1 MQTGDWAILATG
13 NIFIAANS
21 QKKSSQRTLTY
32 FVRGSITVMLIS
44 CLTGLDS
51 VVLLFKNYQQ
61 IDLLGQIQT
70 SQTGGQ
76 PYSDT
81 SPYKVSVLCI

>member
-51 VVLLFKNYQQ
+51 VVLLF
-61 IDLLGQIQT
+61 
-70 SQTGGQ
+70 
-76 PYSDT
+76 
-81 SPYKVSVLCI
+81 